1 MLIFLLL
8 LATFKLIFNQVYQN
22 GNHFDYISLY
32 ILVFVISISSAF
44 SNYIFEKLFRGYFI
58 KINKREVRVL
68 RNQTE
73 KIVPRSQIMVGDIVI
88 VASGDITAVDGI
100 VLKTSVLNIENP
112 LGIFQQFSNLNFV
125 SNQLTKEFP
134 ILIHGTK
141 IIKGYALLL
150 VLNVECYDT
159 YEMFPQIA
167 DDCLAHFNHKIFY
180 NEELEQAIVVEDK
193 PEVTAVVEIEEATDI
208 AFEIVRYNHHA
219 LKGDITAK
227 RAILLKMGSQLEPL
241 RSQISACNKT
251 LEKDI
256 FFMRNNL
263 NIRHN
268 NCVPG
273 DAKYKPFVA
282 SMDAETLE
290 NWYDELYQMILLA
303 KLELANVKR
312 MEQVERL
319 LIVFFK

>member
-1 MLIFLLL
+1 MARKNIFEL
-8 LATFKLIFNQVYQN
+8 LAATFDMAQEVSRLDDIIRKRFSFVWYGMTNYTLERYVDEYCFSDWESR
-22 GNHFDYISLY
+22 GHFLDLSDFLNAISYTKILTSAKNNPEAFLTFIEIGYNLY
-32 ILVFVISISSAF
+32 YLA
-44 SNYIFEKLFRGYFI
+44 K
-58 KINKREVRVL
+58 
-68 RNQTE
+68 
-73 KIVPRSQIMVGDIVI
+73 
-88 VASGDITAVDGI
+88 
-100 VLKTSVLNIENP
+100 
-112 LGIFQQFSNLNFV
+112 
-125 SNQLTKEFP
+125 KEF
-134 ILIHGTK
+134 LQTDDSW
-141 IIKGYALLL
+141 
-150 VLNVECYDT
+150 ECYDT

-193 PEVTAVVEIEEATDI
+193 PEVTAVVEIEEDTDI

-219 LKGDITAK
+219 LKGDISAK
-227 RAILLKMGSQLEPL
+227 RAILLKIGSQLEPL

-256 FFMRNNL
+256 FFMLNNL

-312 MEQVERL
+312 MEQVETL
-319 LIVFFK
+319 KQNIK